1 MYIQGIKDYLDYI
14 KEKETDAYEKGLL
27 DAWKVFA
34 HVQSGELS
42 FEDIKEILEYIGS
55 NVRFYIQN
63 YRDCEAVL
71 KKGLNG
77 FSDEELLNFKEK
89 LEKKYPNI
97 TIRGKGKR

>member
-42 FEDIKEILEYIGS
+42 FEDIKEIWDMDEVSFVNSFTEKYKPQEAIKILKEYEEKHTNI
-55 NVRFYIQN
+55 
-63 YRDCEAVL
+63 L
-71 KKGLNG
+71 KNKFL
-77 FSDEELLNFKEK
+77 
-89 LEKKYPNI
+89 
-97 TIRGKGKR
+97 